1 MQNYKSYG
9 KIQNIT
15 LNIRERSAPMKI
27 AVMSDSTSYI
37 PKEIREEKEIHIVPL
52 SVVFNS
58 ESFQEDIDISTEEF
72 YEKLRNS
79 KELPTTSQP
88 SVGAFVDLYKVL
100 AKDGYDAVI
109 TVHLS
114 SKISG
119 TYQAALSAGEMVEDI
134 DVYAFDSELSAFPQ
148 GLFAIEAA
156 KMAKEK
162 IEPAEILKRL
172 DKLKENMKAYFMVD
186 DLTNL
191 QRGGRLSSAQALV
204 GGLLKI
210 KPILHFV
217 EGEIVPYEKIRT
229 RKKALNKIVDML
241 EEDVEKGT
249 VEKVV
254 FIHAN
259 NESSAKELEAEFNQ
273 RHPELETSISYFGPV
288 IGTHLGEGAIG
299 IAWHHK
305 Y

>member
-1 MQNYKSYG
+1 
-9 KIQNIT
+9 
-15 LNIRERSAPMKI
+15 MKI

-37 PKEIREEKEIHIVPL
+37 PRDLREKYDIHIVPL
-52 SVVFNS
+52 SVVFGT
-58 ESFQEDIDISTEEF
+58 ESYQEDIDITTEEF
-72 YEKLRNS
+72 YKKLREINT
-79 KELPTTSQP
+79 LPTTSQP

-100 AKDGYDAVI
+100 VNDDYDAVI

-119 TYQAALSAGEMVEDI
+119 TYQAALAAGEMVEDLE
-134 DVYAFDSELSAFPQ
+134 VYAFDSELSALPQ
-148 GLFAIEAA
+148 GIFALEAA
-156 KMAKEK
+156 KMAQSNLSPKE
-162 IEPAEILKRL
+162 IINRL
-172 DKLKENMKAYFMVD
+172 NKLKENMKAYFMVD

-191 QRGGRLSSAQALV
+191 QRGGRLSGAQALV
-204 GGLLKI
+204 GSLLKI

-217 EGEIVPYEKIRT
+217 DGEIVPYEKIRT
-229 RKKALNKIVDML
+229 RKKAINKIVDML
-241 EEDVEKGT
+241 EEDVGKGT
-249 VEKVV
+249 VERVV

-259 NESSAKELEAEFNQ
+259 DESSAKQLESEFKERN
-273 RHPELETSISYFGPV
+273 PNIETVISYFGPV